1 MAAKSTAMEDIR
13 QIIRLNRDGFSNYAI
28 AEHTGCSL
36 PTIRKYLRRL
46 EEASLSAAEALKM
59 DDSSLSDCLF
69 TREEPAVKGERIL
82 LLEKHFTYA
91 ESELKRTGVTREL
104 LWLEYSQSVPDPY
117 SYSQYCYHLGEF
129 MQHKEVVMHLEHAA
143 AETIMIDFAGT
154 KLSYVNLESGEVID
168 CQVFI
173 AVLPHSGLIYC
184 KAVHTQCTY
193 DFMDCIN
200 GMLRFYGG
208 CPQTILCDN
217 LKTAVTRPSKYEPV
231 FTDVCIQLS
240 EHYDTTFSATRPY
253 KPRDKA
259 MVERCVSIVYTHIY
273 APLRNQV
280 FRSIKELNM
289 AMADQLTLLNDRI
302 YKRSPYSRR
311 QLFDQH
317 EKQLLKTLPSTP
329 YTLKKSVVATV
340 QRNYHV
346 QLSEDH
352 HYYSVPYTYV
362 GKKVKVL
369 YDQQHLEI
377 YFDQKRIAVHIRSHR
392 TRSYNTIDEHMP
404 SNHRNA
410 KDARGWTQPGLLY
423 QAESIGENVKQV
435 VQHIICSSIY
445 PEQNFKA
452 ANAVMML
459 EKTYGKNRL
468 QAACARAL
476 CGTRVTYGMIK
487 NILEKG
493 MDKLPV
499 NSEPA
504 QLPLHDNIRGSESY
518 Q

>member
-1 MAAKSTAMEDIR
+1 MTGIY
-13 QIIRLNRDGFSNYAI
+13 ILRLNRDGFSNYAI

-46 EEASLSAAEALKM
+46 DDAGISPADALKM
-59 DDSSLSDCLF
+59 DDIALSDCLLNKEVPTIKNDRF
-69 TREEPAVKGERIL
+69 L
-82 LLEKHFTYA
+82 QLEQHFSYA

-104 LWLEYSQSVPDPY
+104 LWLEYSQSVADPY

-143 AETIMIDFAGT
+143 AETIMIDFAGK

-168 CQVFI
+168 CQVFV

-184 KAVHTQCTY
+184 KAVHSQCTY

-200 GMLRFYGG
+200 SMLRFYGG

-259 MVERCVSIVYTHIY
+259 MVERGVGIVYTHVY

-289 AMADQLTLLNDRI
+289 AMVEQLTLLNNRT
-302 YKRSPYSRR
+302 YKGSPYSRR
-311 QLFDQH
+311 QLFNEH
-317 EKQLLKTLPSTP
+317 EKQLLKILPSTP

-369 YDQQHLEI
+369 YDQQHVEI
-377 YFDQKRIAVHIRSHR
+377 YFEQKRIAAHIRSHR

-404 SNHRNA
+404 SNHRTA
-410 KDARGWTQPGLLY
+410 KDASGWTQAGLLH
-423 QAESIGENVKQV
+423 QAERIGENVKQV
-435 VQHIICSSIY
+435 VQHIISSSIY

-459 EKTYGKNRL
+459 EKTVGTARL
-468 QAACARAL
+468 QAACIRAL
-476 CGTRVTYGMIK
+476 SGTRVTYGMIK

-493 MDKLPV
+493 MDKQAL
-499 NSEPA
+499 NTEP
-504 QLPLHDNIRGSESY
+504 QLSLLHENLRGPESY